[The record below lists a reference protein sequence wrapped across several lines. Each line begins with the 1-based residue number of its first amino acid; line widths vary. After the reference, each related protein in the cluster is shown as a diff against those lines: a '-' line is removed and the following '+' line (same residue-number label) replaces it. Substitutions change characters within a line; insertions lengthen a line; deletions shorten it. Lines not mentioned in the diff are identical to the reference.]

1 MWAVPRADTQGP
13 GWVSTL
19 SLRFT
24 GDGSVSAPPIANTR
38 LFSGGNFDKS
48 YNNNR
53 TLLLSPPTT
62 GRAGAGAL
70 RFRKVELHF
79 LLSGHGTMEF
89 MPSTCDNRGRLA
101 SLAAALTLAPVRRRH
116 TFTVN
121 GKDFTWSSEGVA
133 GTGEGCTKHV
143 RQGRAQPNEHG
154 TWYTGRNGWCNGA
167 DVPPRVFDV
176 TTAVASGAAQDKVNV
191 TYHALAGGR
200 KEPGSQGGNIVLS
213 SSLAWY
219 V

>member
-1 MWAVPRADTQGP
+1 M
-13 GWVSTL
+13 
-19 SLRFT
+19 
-24 GDGSVSAPPIANTR
+24 
-38 LFSGGNFDKS
+38 
-48 YNNNR
+48 
-53 TLLLSPPTT
+53 
-62 GRAGAGAL
+62 
-70 RFRKVELHF
+70 
-79 LLSGHGTMEF
+79 
-89 MPSTCDNRGRLA
+89 
-101 SLAAALTLAPVRRRH
+101 RRH

-176 TTAVASGAAQDKVNV
+176 TTAVASGAQDKVNV